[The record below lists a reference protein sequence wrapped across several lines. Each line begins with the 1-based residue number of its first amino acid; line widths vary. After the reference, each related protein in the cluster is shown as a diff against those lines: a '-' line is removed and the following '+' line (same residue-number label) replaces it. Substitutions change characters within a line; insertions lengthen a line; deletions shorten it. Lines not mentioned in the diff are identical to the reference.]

1 MRKNKKSLI
10 EHSGNKDRKS
20 GKKIKFKLDENI
32 KKNKENQDFHIGKS
46 QEKEKEKETL
56 KFEDNNIKEIDN
68 IYEEKKIEDDEDD
81 AYFNQPLMKVHRMSM
96 KKKELAKI
104 RSNLKKRNN
113 NIEKPISIESVSI
126 DKEKAQQMAQNF
138 FRPRLR
144 YFNQIRINSES
155 NDKNISD
162 YITTRPRRYFNKI
175 LSNNIEIKTDF
186 SEDKINNIKKV
197 NNNNI
202 ITKPFKRLPTD
213 IGSIRVNVKKE
224 KERISKMEE
233 KEKNEKVTK
242 VEEKEK
248 SEKVT
253 KIEEKEKSEKK
264 EKITKIEEKEVNEKK
279 EKKGIRNH
287 RRFKLNLD
295 TNNNISYNEDTNKTT
310 SSIVYSTQPNL
321 NLKHIVGLRSNIG
334 VPSIPLNK
342 IKKDLNIEN
351 EKIESSDNLSSFR
364 NRRKFI
370 KSLNKEENE
379 PKLLY
384 KAVRRFRRKINN
396 NYNNYNNTENNKK
409 EIEENIKKVLE
420 FKTEEKIE
428 KEENKNKDA
437 KKDKAIKEVKND
449 DKIKLEENK
458 NQENQENQEIKEF
471 KEFEEIKDV
480 KEVKDV
486 KGFNDIINY
495 EQIKIEEYTK
505 QEIIEV
511 KNDDKIKFEENA
523 NKEIKEIKKDD
534 KIKTKE
540 NIRARYKKKQK
551 KNMNI

>member
-1 MRKNKKSLI
+1 MKK
-10 EHSGNKDRKS
+10 
-20 GKKIKFKLDENI
+20 
-32 KKNKENQDFHIGKS
+32 
-46 QEKEKEKETL
+46 
-56 KFEDNNIKEIDN
+56 
-68 IYEEKKIEDDEDD
+68 KKIEDDEDD

-224 KERISKMEE
+224 KDHISKMEE
-233 KEKNEKVTK
+233 KEK
-242 VEEKEK
+242 
-248 SEKVT
+248 SER
-253 KIEEKEKSEKK
+253 K
-264 EKITKIEEKEVNEKK
+264 EKITKIEEKEMNEKK

-295 TNNNISYNEDTNKTT
+295 KINNISYNEDTNKTT
-310 SSIVYSTQPNL
+310 SSIIYSTQPNI
-321 NLKHIVGLRSNIG
+321 NLKHFVGLRSNLG

-342 IKKDLNIEN
+342 NKKDLNI
-351 EKIESSDNLSSFR
+351 
-364 NRRKFI
+364 
-370 KSLNKEENE
+370 
-379 PKLLY
+379 
-384 KAVRRFRRKINN
+384 
-396 NYNNYNNTENNKK
+396 
-409 EIEENIKKVLE
+409 
-420 FKTEEKIE
+420 
-428 KEENKNKDA
+428 
-437 KKDKAIKEVKND
+437 
-449 DKIKLEENK
+449 
-458 NQENQENQEIKEF
+458 
-471 KEFEEIKDV
+471 
-480 KEVKDV
+480 
-486 KGFNDIINY
+486 
-495 EQIKIEEYTK
+495 
-505 QEIIEV
+505 
-511 KNDDKIKFEENA
+511 
-523 NKEIKEIKKDD
+523 
-534 KIKTKE
+534 
-540 NIRARYKKKQK
+540 
-551 KNMNI
+551 